1 MGGGEGVSW
10 RREVAFGLLDTH
22 PQSKSSFTLFG
33 NVCGVRVV
41 VLSLQVLGW
50 EERKGGPGSL
60 PLIPDLSEPLQL
72 T

>member
-10 RREVAFGLLDTH
+10 GREVAFGLLDTH

-33 NVCGVRVV
+33 NVCVVRVV

-50 EERKGGPGSL
+50 EERERGRKPA
-60 PLIPDLSEPLQL
+60 PDS
-72 T
+72 